1 VVRDRGDEAASVRY
15 AEAEDMIDSPPTRLD
30 TLMNGLPHSFG
41 RVAVL
46 TVTLAAA
53 TAGLVIGTQL
63 PQVTSRTEPG
73 SGSTSAADTGR
84 VAGPAA
90 ADDGL
95 GRGLLTLEELSA
107 IGEPA
112 SGGTYTRGS
121 ASSIPDPCSRPEP
134 GDSGVSYVPG
144 PRGATAVS
152 FHVVGGTV
160 TQRLTTMGDVAH
172 AQARLRDVVSGVR
185 GCQFEFGTDVALGD
199 VGPGLGD
206 EYVAGT
212 VVRRYP
218 SGASSTVALLLI
230 RVGSSLVEFSITG
243 PSATALDFDVRCRTI
258 SLAGMAR

>member
-1 VVRDRGDEAASVRY
+1 MVRDRGEEAVTVRC

-30 TLMNGLPHSFG
+30 TLLKGLPRTFG

-46 TVTLAAA
+46 TLTLVAA
-53 TAGLVIGTQL
+53 TAGLVIGTHI
-63 PQVTSRTEPG
+63 PRDTSRTEPG

-84 VAGPAA
+84 A
-90 ADDGL
+90 ADSTAADGL

-121 ASSIPDPCSRPEP
+121 ASAIPDPCSRPEP
-134 GDSGVSYVPG
+134 GDSGVRYVPG

-160 TQRLTTMGDVAH
+160 TQRVTTDADL
-172 AQARLRDVVSGVR
+172 AQARARLRDVISGVR
-185 GCQFEFGTDVALGD
+185 SCQFGFGTDVELGEI
-199 VGPGLGD
+199 GPGLGD
-206 EYVAGT
+206 EFVAGT

-243 PSATALDFDVRCRTI
+243 PSAEAADFDVRCRTI
-258 SLAGMAR
+258 SLAGLAR